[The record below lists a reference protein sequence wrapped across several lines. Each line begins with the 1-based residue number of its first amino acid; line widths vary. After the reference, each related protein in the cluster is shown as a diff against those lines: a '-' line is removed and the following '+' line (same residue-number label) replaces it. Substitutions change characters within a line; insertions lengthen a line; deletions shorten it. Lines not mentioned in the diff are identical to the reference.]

1 MPAPLLPPRSPRAA
15 ALGAP
20 TSPPEAAGRGAEPEA
35 EAPPAEPP
43 MSNDGWVG
51 PWRPHRPRGP
61 LSAAYRNPGPKCGTP
76 SGIGERG
83 AEGSAGDRSRG
94 GRVPSGRCP
103 ALSRD
108 LRDPSGRRAPA
119 YSFGMR
125 LGGPEEP
132 RSPGPQYLVPA
143 GFTARGRD
151 RGPAFTMGGRF
162 HERRASNTPGPAH
175 YSPERANRVT
185 LPSAPACSMRSR
197 GRGDKPPQTPGPAT
211 YQLPPV
217 VGPRLVNKTSTPQYT
232 MTGRGPSI
240 FDDKKKTPGPNNYG
254 TVDTNL
260 YMARAPR
267 CTIVG
272 RTRPPTT
279 SKTPSPSDYYPKQD
293 QKQGQTFGVRHS
305 ECVVPV
311 MDLHL

>member
-15 ALGAP
+15 APGAP
-20 TSPPEAAGRGAEPEA
+20 PRPAATTGRGAEPEA
-35 EAPPAEPP
+35 GAPPAEPP
-43 MSNDGWVG
+43 MSHDLWVG

-61 LSAAYRNPGPKCGTP
+61 TSAGYRSPGPKYRIPG
-76 SGIGERG
+76 SIGQ
-83 AEGSAGDRSRG
+83 DR
-94 GRVPSGRCP
+94 
-103 ALSRD
+103 
-108 LRDPSGRRAPA
+108 RDPSGRRAPA

-143 GFTARGRD
+143 GFTARGPD
-151 RGPAFTMGGRF
+151 RGPAFTMGGRPR
-162 HERRASNTPGPAH
+162 ERRASNTPGPAY
-175 YSPERANRVT
+175 YSPEQATRVT
-185 LPSAPACSMRSR
+185 LPSAPACSVRSR
-197 GRGDKPPQTPGPAT
+197 ARPDRLQQTPGPAT

-217 VGPRLVNKTSTPQYT
+217 AGPRLVNKASTPQCI

-240 FDDKKKTPGPNNYG
+240 FEDNKQTPGPNNYG
-254 TVDTNL
+254 TVDPNL

-272 RTRPPTT
+272 RTRSPPT
-279 SKTPSPSDYYPKQD
+279 SNTPSPSDYYPKPD

-305 ECVVPV
+305 ESVVPM
-311 MDLHL
+311 MDSRL

>member
-162 HERRASNTPGPAH
+162 HERRASNTPGP
-175 YSPERANRVT
+175 
-185 LPSAPACSMRSR
+185 
-197 GRGDKPPQTPGPAT
+197 GPAT